1 MPRGCALQARDQ
13 DVSVVL
19 ASETGTTEIHGT
31 SVVSSFSVM
40 GGIGPGTEGFPVL
53 QQSISRYTMDGE
65 SANGMM
71 DRSMPANL
79 LDDA

>member
-1 MPRGCALQARDQ
+1 M
-13 DVSVVL
+13 
-19 ASETGTTEIHGT
+19 
-31 SVVSSFSVM
+31 VSSFSVM